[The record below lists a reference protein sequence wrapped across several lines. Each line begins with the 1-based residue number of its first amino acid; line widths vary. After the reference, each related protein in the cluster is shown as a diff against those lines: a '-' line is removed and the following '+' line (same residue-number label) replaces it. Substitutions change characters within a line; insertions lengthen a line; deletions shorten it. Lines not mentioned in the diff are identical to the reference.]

1 VAFRR
6 AAWLCLAIA
15 LALSAAEPSA
25 ADLFRQAKLAERAG
39 DVVRAYLLYA
49 EAAAKDPS
57 HLEYWARSQALR
69 TRAALQAKVMP
80 KLTLSETGEPKPEAP
95 EGAVSPE
102 DLAEIQRLK
111 PPPELKPTPGRKDL
125 DLRGDA
131 KSVFEQAARAFG
143 LDTIFDGDY
152 QPGPPFHIR
161 IQDADYRQALH
172 ALEAA
177 TGSFVVPVGERLFLV
192 AKDTAEKRAQVEPVV
207 AIAIPIP
214 EPVTVAEA
222 QELSRAV
229 QQAMEIVKI
238 AVDAD
243 RRMVVMKDRLSKVRP
258 AQVLFEQLAHSRAEV
273 GIEVQFLEV
282 DRSSLITYGLLLPNS
297 FPIVFVGSGGTAGA
311 VQTLARFLFGH
322 PMFGLG
328 IADASTFATM
338 NRSLGKNLL
347 DAQVRSLDGATATL
361 HVGDKYPIATAGF
374 LGRTAGV
381 QIPPTFNF
389 EDLGLVLKI
398 TPHVHGVNEVSLEV
412 NAEFKLLAGQ
422 SANGMP
428 IISNRKMESKV
439 RLKEGEWAIVA
450 GLMTTSQART
460 LSGFAGLSSLP
471 LLGRLF
477 RENQLDNQS
486 TDVVLVLKPVL
497 LNLPP
502 SESINR
508 SVYLGSESRLTIP
521 L

>member
-1 VAFRR
+1 M
-6 AAWLCLAIA
+6 CLAIA
-15 LALSAAEPSA
+15 LALFAAEPTA
-25 ADLFRQAKLAERAG
+25 AELFRQGKLAERAG
-39 DVVRAYLLYA
+39 DVVRAYLLYS
-49 EAAAKDPS
+49 EAAAKDPG

-69 TRAALQAKVMP
+69 TQAALQAKVMP
-80 KLTLSETGEPKPEAP
+80 KLALSENGLPKPEAP
-95 EGAVSPE
+95 ADADSTPVSVQ
-102 DLAEIQRLK
+102 DLADLERLK

-143 LDTIFDGDY
+143 LDTIFDGDF
-152 QPGPPFHIR
+152 QPGSQLHIR
-161 IQDADYRQALH
+161 IQDADYRHVLR

-214 EPVTVAEA
+214 EPVTVTDA
-222 QELSRAV
+222 QELSHAV

-238 AVDAD
+238 AVDPD
-243 RRMVVMKDRLSKVRP
+243 RRMVVIKDRLSKVGP
-258 AQVLFEQLAHSRAEV
+258 ARALFEQLAHSRAEV
-273 GIEVQFLEV
+273 GIEVQFLEL

-311 VQTLARFLFGH
+311 VQSLARFLFGH

-328 IADASTFATM
+328 IADATTFATM
-338 NRSLGKNLL
+338 TRSLGKNLL
-347 DAQVRSLDGATATL
+347 DAQVRSLDGATATF

-374 LGRTAGV
+374 LGRTAGA

-389 EDLGLVLKI
+389 EDLGLSLKI
-398 TPHVHGVNEVSLEV
+398 TPHVHGLDEVSLEV
-412 NAEFKLLAGQ
+412 AAEFKLLSGQ
-422 SANGMP
+422 SSNGMP
-428 IISNRKMESKV
+428 IISNRRMESKV
-439 RLKEGEWAIVA
+439 RLKQGEWAIVA

-460 LSGFAGLSSLP
+460 LSGVAGLSSLP
-471 LLGRLF
+471 LLGRVF
-477 RENQLDNQS
+477 RENNIDNES

>member
-1 VAFRR
+1 
-6 AAWLCLAIA
+6 LCLAIA
-15 LALSAAEPSA
+15 LGSSAAEPSA
-25 ADLFRQAKLAERAG
+25 AELFKEGKIAERAG
-39 DVVRAYLLYA
+39 DVVQAYLLYA
-49 EAAAKDPS
+49 EAAAKDPN
-57 HLEYWARSQALR
+57 HLEYWARCQALR

-80 KLTLSETGEPKPEAP
+80 KLALPGTGPPQPPAP
-95 EGAVSPE
+95 EGPISAE

-111 PPPELKPTPGRKDL
+111 PPPELKPTLGRKDL
-125 DLRGDA
+125 DLRGDS

-152 QPGPPFHIR
+152 QAGPPLHIR

-172 ALEAA
+172 TLEAA
-177 TGSFVVPVGERLFLV
+177 TGAFVVPVSERLFLV

-222 QELSRAV
+222 QELAHAV
-229 QQAMEIVKI
+229 QQAMEIVKF
-238 AVDAD
+238 AVDAE
-243 RRMVVMKDRLSKVRP
+243 RRMVVIKDRLSKVRP
-258 AQVLFEQLAHSRAEV
+258 AQALFEQLAHSRAEV

-282 DRSSLITYGLLLPNS
+282 DRSSLITYGLLLPND

-311 VQTLARFLFGH
+311 VQLLSRFLFGH

-328 IADASTFATM
+328 IADASTFATL

-347 DAQVRSLDGATATL
+347 DAQVRSLDGATATF

-374 LGRTAGV
+374 LGRTSGV
-381 QIPPTFNF
+381 TIPPTFTF
-389 EDLGLVLKI
+389 EDLGLSLKI
-398 TPHVHGVNEVSLEV
+398 TPHVQGTSDVSLDVE
-412 NAEFKLLAGQ
+412 AEFKLLAGQ
-422 SANGMP
+422 SANGLP

-439 RLKEGEWAIVA
+439 SLKEGEWAIVA
-450 GLMTTSQART
+450 GLMTASQART
-460 LSGFAGLSSLP
+460 LTGVAGLSNLP
-471 LLGRLF
+471 LVGRLF
-477 RENQLDNQS
+477 RENNIDTES

-502 SESINR
+502 GECVNR
-508 SVYLGSESRLTIP
+508 SVYLGSESRLIVP